1 MHHFLLSL
9 HLIAAV
15 FFIGPIAAAG
25 PATARA
31 TRAGDVGAVESS
43 ARMMRIYGY
52 GSLLV
57 ALFGLGLVQKKWHAE
72 FGDTWVWLSLVL
84 FVVALGLVIGVAVP
98 APGAAGRGSS
108 NGGAADRVKSA
119 LGKVMGASSLASV
132 AYVVIIVLMV
142 VKPGS

>member
-1 MHHFLLSL
+1 MRHFLLSL
-9 HLIAAV
+9 HLISAV
-15 FFIGPIAAAG
+15 FFIGPVAAAG

-72 FGDTWVWLSLVL
+72 FGDTWVWLSLIL
-84 FVVALGLVIGVAVP
+84 FVISLGLVIGVAVP
-98 APGAAGRGSS
+98 GQEQLVEALR
-108 NGGAADRVKSA
+108 GGAADKAKSA
-119 LGKVMGASSLASV
+119 LGKVMGASSLASI

-142 VKPGS
+142 TKPGG

>member
-1 MHHFLLSL
+1 MHNFLLSL

-15 FFIGPIAAAG
+15 FFIGPVAAAG
-25 PATARA
+25 PAVARA

-84 FVVALGLVIGVAVP
+84 FVVALGVIVGLALPAVGQLVEAM
-98 APGAAGRGSS
+98 R
-108 NGGAADRVKSA
+108 GGAADKVKPA
-119 LGKVMGASSLASV
+119 LGKVMGASSVASV

-142 VKPGS
+142 TKPGS

>member
-1 MHHFLLSL
+1 VHNFLLSL

-15 FFIGPIAAAG
+15 FFVGPVAAAG
-25 PATARA
+25 PAIARA

-84 FVVALGLVIGVAVP
+84 FLVALGVIVGVALP
-98 APGAAGRGSS
+98 ALDQLVEALRGS
-108 NGGAADRVKSA
+108 AADKAKSA
-119 LGKVMGASSLASV
+119 LGKVMGASSVASV

-142 VKPGS
+142 TKPGS

>member
-1 MHHFLLSL
+1 MHNLLLSL

-15 FFIGPIAAAG
+15 FFIGPVAAAG
-25 PATARA
+25 PAIARA

-84 FVVALGLVIGVAVP
+84 FVVALGVIIAVALP
-98 APGAAGRGSS
+98 AQEQLAEAMR
-108 NGGAADRVKSA
+108 GGAADKVKSA
-119 LGKVMGASSLASV
+119 LGKVMGASSVASA

-142 VKPGS
+142 TKPGS

>member
-1 MHHFLLSL
+1 VHDFLLTL
-9 HLIAAV
+9 HVIAAV

-31 TRAGDVGAVESS
+31 TRAGDAGAVESS
-43 ARMMRIYGY
+43 ARIMRIYGY

-57 ALFGLGLVQKKWHAE
+57 ALFGLGLVQKKWGAE

-84 FVVALGLVIGVAVP
+84 FLASVAAIVAFAVP
-98 APGAAGRGSS
+98 AQEQLVEALRGD
-108 NGGAADRVKSA
+108 AADKAKSA

-142 VKPGS
+142 TKPGS

>member
-1 MHHFLLSL
+1 MLSL

-15 FFIGPIAAAG
+15 FFIGPVAAAG
-25 PATARA
+25 PAIARA

-84 FVVALGLVIGVAVP
+84 FVVALGVIVGLALPAVDQLVEAL
-98 APGAAGRGSS
+98 RGGS
-108 NGGAADRVKSA
+108 ADKAKAA
-119 LGKVMGASSLASV
+119 LGKVMGASSVASV

-142 VKPGS
+142 TKPGS

>member
-72 FGDTWVWLSLVL
+72 FGDTWVWLSLLL
-84 FVVALGLVIGVAVP
+84 FVITLGLVIGVAVP
-98 APGAAGRGSS
+98 AQEQLVEALR
-108 NGGAADRVKSA
+108 GGAADRVKSA

-142 VKPGS
+142 TKPGS